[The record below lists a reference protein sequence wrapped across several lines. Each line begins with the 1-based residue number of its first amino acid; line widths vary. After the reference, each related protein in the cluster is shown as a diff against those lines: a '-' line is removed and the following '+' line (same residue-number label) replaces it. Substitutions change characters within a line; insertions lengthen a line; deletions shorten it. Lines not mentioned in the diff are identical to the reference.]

1 MGRNVSHKKIVE
13 FHQEIQ
19 RRNKALKGFYRFNWV
34 EIEGQFRSGI
44 GTPALLLESHSTDLS
59 SNSNKVV
66 TFNNRR
72 ISFLIIDFTGVTDDY
87 EKQEDVLD
95 ATEDIALDIVSFLK
109 TESKKEGSF
118 LHNLFDV
125 DTVRI
130 EKVGPI
136 FDNMYGWNVLY
147 TLKNKEPMCFD
158 PEKWID

>member
-13 FHQEIQ
+13 FHKEIQ

-72 ISFLIIDFTGVTDDY
+72 ISFLILDFTGVTDDY

-109 TESKKEGSF
+109 TESKRADSF
-118 LHNLFDV
+118 LYNLFDV

-147 TLKNKEPMCFD
+147 TLKNHEPMCFD
-158 PEKWID
+158 PEKWLD

>member
-1 MGRNVSHKKIVE
+1 MGRKVSHKKIVQ

-59 SNSNKVV
+59 SNSNKVT

-95 ATEDIALDIVSFLK
+95 ATEDIALDIVSYLK
-109 TESKKEGSF
+109 TESKKADSF
-118 LHNLFDV
+118 LYNLFDV

-147 TLKNKEPMCFD
+147 TLKNHEPMCFD
-158 PEKWID
+158 PDKWID

>member
-1 MGRNVSHKKIVE
+1 MGRKVSHKKIVQ
-13 FHQEIQ
+13 FHKEIQ
-19 RRNKALKGFYRFNWV
+19 RRNKALNGFYRFNWV

-59 SNSNKVV
+59 SNSNKVT

-95 ATEDIALDIVSFLK
+95 ETEDIALDIVSYLK
-109 TESKKEGSF
+109 YESKRADSF
-118 LHNLFDV
+118 LYNLFDV

-136 FDNMYGWNVLY
+136 FDNMYGWNILY
-147 TLKNKEPMCFD
+147 TLKNHEPMCFER
-158 PEKWID
+158 EKWID